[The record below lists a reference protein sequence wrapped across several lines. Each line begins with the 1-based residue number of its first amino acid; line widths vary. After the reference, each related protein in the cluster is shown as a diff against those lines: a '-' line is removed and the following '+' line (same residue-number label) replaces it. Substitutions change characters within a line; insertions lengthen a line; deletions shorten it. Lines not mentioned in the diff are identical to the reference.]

1 MHLVICCA
9 NRTIR
14 IKCTYGLV
22 SWTDEENEKK
32 HGLSGV
38 LLLIIWWDEN
48 IWNVCDDIMDGYEM
62 AAVSVRSAN

>member
-1 MHLVICCA
+1 MVLCHEQM
-9 NRTIR
+9 R
-14 IKCTYGLV
+14 KMK
-22 SWTDEENEKK
+22 KK
-32 HGLSGV
+32 HGLNGV